1 MVPLATRN
9 LLADMRRFAM
19 SVAGVAFA
27 VLLDLI
33 LLSLYR
39 VNATGTIARELSRGG
54 PDGASETTLASLL
67 GCAAG

>member
-1 MVPLATRN
+1 MVPPATRN
-9 LLADMRRFAM
+9 LVTDMRRFAM

-39 VNATGTIARELSRGG
+39 VNATGTIARELSRRRTRWGV
-54 PDGASETTLASLL
+54 
-67 GCAAG
+67 